1 MFIMQKIY
9 ASVIIPC
16 YNAEKTILKTL
27 EALENQSFKKPF
39 EVLICDDGS
48 KDRTLEVVKD
58 FTKKSKI
65 PVRIFAN
72 KHKGPAWQRNF
83 GAKKARGKIIVF
95 TDSDCIPGKNWLK
108 EMIKPI
114 ENGKAIG
121 VQGTY
126 RTLNK
131 ESVIARFE
139 GYEIEKRH
147 ERMKKEKHID
157 FIGTFS
163 ASYVKD
169 VFIKFGGF
177 DTRFKTASGED
188 PELSYRMAK
197 AGYKL
202 VFNPKAYVYHPHPE
216 TPKKYLK
223 QKFYRAYWR
232 VLMYKKHPD
241 KMMKDSYTGLEVP
254 VSTASAGL
262 FLFFI
267 LLSGF
272 SKIFLFL
279 SLVFLI
285 TFLLANLGT
294 IIFMG
299 KKERKMYF
307 FAPFLI
313 FLRAVVWISGF
324 IAGMLRFLLKR

>member
-27 EALENQSFKKPF
+27 KALENQSFKKPF

-48 KDRTLEVVKD
+48 KDRTLQIVKD
-58 FTKKSKI
+58 FAKKSKI

-108 EMIKPI
+108 EMVKPI

-131 ESVIARFE
+131 ESIIARFE

-163 ASYVKD
+163 AAYVKN

-188 PELSYRMAK
+188 PELSYRISK

-202 VFNPKAYVYHPHPE
+202 VFNHKAYVYHPHPE
-216 TPKKYLK
+216 TLKKYLK

-241 KMMKDSYTGLEVP
+241 KMIKDSYTGLEIP
-254 VSTASAGL
+254 VSTVSVGL

-272 SKIFLFL
+272 SKMFLFL

-313 FLRAVVWISGF
+313 FLRTVVWIAGF